1 MQTTKLQ
8 KLSLDTTNFIETCRS
23 AVESGLTKNIG
34 LAEKMCALLE
44 EWQANNE
51 NMKTIAPTLSES
63 VEMMNSATKSQ
74 IAEIANINEENEK
87 RSDELN
93 NELKAVSEAIE
104 QHTETN
110 QNEITDIIDSVND
123 HTKLFSVSLKSSKCK
138 IFEQFEMQ
146 KKQAAKQFKDIE
158 SNVVDGITN
167 VISSAA
173 DIVDDIKSEDS
184 NLMDDLKKYL
194 NSNTTLKTIANKF
207 CTTSKEKLCDWR
219 NYLSN
224 FHKNE
229 LKMYTAS
236 GQYSRIKITKKINQ
250 SAN

>member
-1 MQTTKLQ
+1 
-8 KLSLDTTNFIETCRS
+8 
-23 AVESGLTKNIG
+23 
-34 LAEKMCALLE
+34 MCGLLE

-63 VEMMNSATKSQ
+63 VEMMNGATKSQ

-93 NELKAVSEAIE
+93 NELKAVSQAIE

-138 IFEQFEMQ
+138 IVEQFEMQ
-146 KKQAAKQFKDIE
+146 KNLAATMFKDIE

-167 VISSAA
+167 VIASAA
-173 DIVDDIKSEDS
+173 NIVDDIKSEDS
-184 NLMDDLKKYL
+184 HLKDDFKNYL
-194 NSNTTLKTIANKF
+194 NTNTTLKTIAKKF

-219 NYLSN
+219 NVLSN

-229 LKMYTAS
+229 LKMYTSS
-236 GQYSRIKITKKINQ
+236 GSYSRIRMPKKHPTIKQ
-250 SAN
+250 MIYFR